1 MAVVCD
7 DPRLIKLNSTITEV
21 KSELQECKVQLL
33 SLKALQT
40 EFYSQ
45 VSTLL
50 RESDKMD
57 KENNKVVVS
66 VTLTDSETQ
75 TCYYDQELP
84 APIRRRWN
92 SDLSLDLDGKSQ
104 GKRYNKLERNDLT
117 KFCLS
122 TEAMMA
128 PPIIRIQG
136 SQQKKSAASK
146 SKFTNRLDVGGHNM
160 GSKRQANLLLSD
172 LGLTSQAPEFSQSEF
187 NLSSDDHWLRDGSQ
201 KQSGGRVRFLSHE
214 GGPHQAGINNMDD
227 EEDDCLDL
235 DGGMMPHHNQI
246 FHSHSGSWA
255 TLTHSERDLSEM
267 DSCLSLN
274 HQDLAGAIEAKPYS
288 SSTPYK
294 GLRSKFKQSVSF
306 HDLLP
311 SKAVHCCSMPNIPKQ
326 NVENARRTLPLSG
339 NMENSTSSKRHSLSN
354 MDQRSQSFTTT
365 RRSSLTGNIENGPYV
380 PSAIGSLFLGGRVKA
395 LHSGQVIVTGV
406 VWYRGKLPGISEDVV
421 GIELDQV
428 GLGGDGTWQGH
439 RYFRCSPGRGL
450 FVPFRKII
458 MAWPTQ

>member
-1 MAVVCD
+1 MEVVCD
-7 DPRLIKLNSTITEV
+7 DPRLIKLNSTRAELQSV
-21 KSELQECKVQLL
+21 KTELQECRGQVQE
-33 SLKALQT
+33 LKNLQT

-45 VSTLL
+45 LSSFLKGG
-50 RESDKMD
+50 KMD
-57 KENNKVVVS
+57 KENQVIVS

-75 TCYYDQELP
+75 TSYEEGLS
-84 APIRRRWN
+84 APPPRRWN

-136 SQQKKSAASK
+136 SQQSKSR
-146 SKFTNRLDVGGHNM
+146 SKFTNRLDVGGPTIS
-160 GSKRQANLLLSD
+160 SKRQADHLLLSD

-187 NLSSDDHWLRDGSQ
+187 NLSSDDHWLSNQ

-214 GGPHQAGINNMDD
+214 GGQHGQAGINNMED

-235 DGGMMPHHNQI
+235 EAGMPHNHI

-274 HQDLAGAIEAKPYS
+274 HQDIAGAIDAKPYL

-306 HDLLP
+306 HG
-311 SKAVHCCSMPNIPKQ
+311 CYYNI
-326 NVENARRTLPLSG
+326 
-339 NMENSTSSKRHSLSN
+339 
-354 MDQRSQSFTTT
+354 
-365 RRSSLTGNIENGPYV
+365 
-380 PSAIGSLFLGGRVKA
+380 
-395 LHSGQVIVTGV
+395 
-406 VWYRGKLPGISEDVV
+406 
-421 GIELDQV
+421 
-428 GLGGDGTWQGH
+428 
-439 RYFRCSPGRGL
+439 
-450 FVPFRKII
+450 
-458 MAWPTQ
+458 